1 MFYLTN
7 FTPNV
12 ITGIIA
18 TVLLLMGVRG
28 LFPHLTEPRRV
39 EAYHL
44 AMAFVLCLLGG
55 AGRTVYWDL
64 ARTVLSPE
72 AWIALRDTF
81 GGVQANV
88 FWNLVLIWAALHLL
102 KLLHLL
108 IPPSERDKYSMWT
121 AWNFPVHLRRVLCV
135 LRLRNK
141 RRKK

>member
-1 MFYLTN
+1 MSYLAELN
-7 FTPNV
+7 LNV
-12 ITGIIA
+12 ATGIAA
-18 TVLLLMGVRG
+18 TVILLMGVRG
-28 LFPHLTEPRRV
+28 LFPHLTQPRRV

-64 ARTVLSPE
+64 VRTVLSPE

-88 FWNLVLIWAALHLL
+88 FWNLILIWAGLHLL

-108 IPPSERDKYSMWT
+108 IPLSERSNYSMWT
-121 AWNFPVHLRRVLCV
+121 AWNFPVHLGRVLCV
-135 LRLRNK
+135 LRFRNK
-141 RRKK
+141 KRK